1 MLHCF
6 DDHPSPLD
14 GFHSSASDPELQK
27 KYGHVKPTINI
38 APPPTAMAGTD
49 SNGNANA
56 PPFSMY
62 AAGGAPVGFNRYV
75 AYNPSLPNQGI
86 YGAPPAVAYNNNNTT
101 TTPNTFAPPTA
112 PGMMNAANYNT
123 MGGPLAI
130 PHGSSGLP
138 PRPTH
143 QQSYQIPR
151 PINVFDP
158 TPDAEVTNISNQSN
172 SIL

>member
-1 MLHCF
+1 
-6 DDHPSPLD
+6 
-14 GFHSSASDPELQK
+14 
-27 KYGHVKPTINI
+27 
-38 APPPTAMAGTD
+38 MAGTD
-49 SNGNANA
+49 SNGNSNA

-62 AAGGAPVGFNRYV
+62 AAGGAPPAGFNRYV

-86 YGAPPAVAYNNNNTT
+86 YGAPPPAVAYNNNNNNNNNNNTT
-101 TTPNTFAPPTA
+101 IPNTFAPPSA
-112 PGMMNAANYNT
+112 PGMLNMTSYNT
-123 MGGPLAI
+123 MGGPVAT
-130 PHGSSGLP
+130 PHGLSSGLP

-143 QQSYQIPR
+143 QQQQSYQIPR

>member
-1 MLHCF
+1 
-6 DDHPSPLD
+6 
-14 GFHSSASDPELQK
+14 
-27 KYGHVKPTINI
+27 
-38 APPPTAMAGTD
+38 MAGTD
-49 SNGNANA
+49 SNGNTNA

-86 YGAPPAVAYNNNNTT
+86 YGAPPAVYNNTI
-101 TTPNTFAPPTA
+101 TTPNTNTFAPPTA
-112 PGMMNAANYNT
+112 PGMMNATNYHT
-123 MGGPLAI
+123 MGGSLATQ
-130 PHGSSGLP
+130 GLP
-138 PRPTH
+138 PRPSH

-158 TPDAEVTNISNQSN
+158 TPDTEITNLNNSSN